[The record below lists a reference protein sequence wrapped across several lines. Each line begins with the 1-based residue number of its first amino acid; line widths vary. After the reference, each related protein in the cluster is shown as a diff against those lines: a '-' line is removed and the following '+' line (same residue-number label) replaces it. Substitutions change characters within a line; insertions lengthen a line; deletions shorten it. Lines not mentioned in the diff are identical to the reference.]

1 MDAHDRKSIS
11 LFISTG
17 CPRQDRVIDEG
28 RRSVRY
34 RECGSSDGREAMQQR
49 GPHDLESQPV
59 TTLRVRRFPAV
70 IRTMVAARVSSR

>member
-1 MDAHDRKSIS
+1 M
-11 LFISTG
+11 
-17 CPRQDRVIDEG
+17 V
-28 RRSVRY
+28 
-34 RECGSSDGREAMQQR
+34 SSDGREAVQQR